1 MMSFQK
7 YFDGEGKERV
17 LHYKVNNLFY
27 NIKKE
32 VCTISFWGDLIF
44 LFTTKGPAFELFSRN
59 NEN

>member
-32 VCTISFWGDLIF
+32 GCVISF
-44 LFTTKGPAFELFSRN
+44 
-59 NEN
+59 